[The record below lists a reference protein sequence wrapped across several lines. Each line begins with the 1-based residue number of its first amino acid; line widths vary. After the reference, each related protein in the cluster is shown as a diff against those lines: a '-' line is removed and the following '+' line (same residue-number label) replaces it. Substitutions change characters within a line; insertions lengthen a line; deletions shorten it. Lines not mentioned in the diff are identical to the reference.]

1 MNYPFKVQTAPER
14 LNDDQYNT
22 IPSQNRELLPN
33 SRHEPRHFNYE
44 NSQLPFSINNG
55 NLRSIGPLRPLHHI
69 SGNSSVPSTS
79 GEPGF

>member
-1 MNYPFKVQTAPER
+1 MQIGAER

-22 IPSQNRELLPN
+22 MPSQNRELLLN
-33 SRHEPRHFNYE
+33 SRHEPRHFNYQ

-55 NLRSIGPLRPLHHI
+55 NLRSIGPSRPLHHI

-79 GEPGF
+79 GELGF